1 MALEASDLKKGGF
14 IVIDEDPYRVISAKH
29 LHMGRGGAVVQTK
42 IRNLKSGVILERNFR
57 AGDSIKEAEIHKMQ
71 ARFIYARRD
80 EYWFHEAGKPGNRF
94 FIRSQS
100 LEEKADLLKPEME
113 VVALK
118 HIRDEKASPGA
129 GRPREEIINIELP
142 IKADYK
148 VIHAPPGLRGNT
160 SQGGTKVVT
169 IEGGAKISVPLFIE
183 EGDMIKINTDTREY
197 DERG

>member
-1 MALEASDLKKGGF
+1 MALGASDLKKGGF
-14 IVIDEDPYRVISAKH
+14 IVIDSAPYVVLSLSHSHI
-29 LHMGRGGAVVQTK
+29 GRGGAVVQTK
-42 IRNLKSGVILERNFR
+42 IRNLKSGTVLERNFR
-57 AGDSIKEAEIHKMQ
+57 AGDSISEAEIRKMQ

-80 EYWFHEAGKPGNRF
+80 EYWFHETGKPGNRF

-100 LEEKADLLKPEME
+100 LEEKAGLLKPEME

-118 HIRDEKASPGA
+118 HIKDEK
-129 GRPREEIINIELP
+129 EEIINIELP

-148 VIHAPPGLRGNT
+148 VTHAPPSLRGNT

-197 DERG
+197 DERV